1 MSEKIF
7 KINSASQTF
16 NTVYQNVDYFLQECQ
31 RKIRDLAVV
40 VFLHLLE
47 NIEYIFFFG
56 GEEEENF
63 FHYGYWALF
72 FCMRQA

>member
-47 NIEYIFFFG
+47 NIEYISI
-56 GEEEENF
+56 
-63 FHYGYWALF
+63 
-72 FCMRQA
+72 

>member
-1 MSEKIF
+1 MRIDPP
-7 KINSASQTF
+7 ILTGSALT
-16 NTVYQNVDYFLQECQ
+16 DCFLQECQ

-47 NIEYIFFFG
+47 NIEYIYFFG